1 MWGCRH
7 MKYCLPMI
15 PCSSNKVLIVALTG
29 GLNPLHP
36 RDFYSELMC
45 LVIIYRVIQQVQ
57 SWWQSTVWDF
67 LSIRLLL
74 SVHRYLPFEKY
85 NENNCPADR
94 KPFCSR
100 RTNSSWF
107 FLLLFEVKTG
117 KQTWFC
123 LCQIQ
128 CGQCFC
134 SPSAK
139 AFLLTPQACISQIRW
154 KIKEGKPTYK
164 DRCAVQRWGLL
175 DNP

>member
-1 MWGCRH
+1 MEKLKKKVRVGGCRH

-100 RTNSSWF
+100 RTNSSWLF
-107 FLLLFEVKTG
+107 FYCYLRL
-117 KQTWFC
+117 KQENKPDFVC
-123 LCQIQ
+123 AKYNVVNVSAAPRQR
-128 CGQCFC
+128 
-134 SPSAK
+134 PSYWHPRPVFHK
-139 AFLLTPQACISQIRW
+139 
-154 KIKEGKPTYK
+154 
-164 DRCAVQRWGLL
+164 L
-175 DNP
+175 DGR

>member
-1 MWGCRH
+1 MLIAGLKTTVTQLQCRLRVFYQPNGEVIFYFSSVFPSEMFFSHSQELVEKLKKKVRVGGCRH

-100 RTNSSWF
+100 RTNSS
-107 FLLLFEVKTG
+107 
-117 KQTWFC
+117 
-123 LCQIQ
+123 
-128 CGQCFC
+128 
-134 SPSAK
+134 
-139 AFLLTPQACISQIRW
+139 
-154 KIKEGKPTYK
+154 
-164 DRCAVQRWGLL
+164 
-175 DNP
+175 